1 MSHEISLQHMAMAD
15 LAQRCE
21 QETNR
26 YFKRLEHDTS
36 YCFELFRRAIQ
47 GRSKAAWEIICI
59 QYQALVTGWVNQH
72 HRFAASGEEV
82 QYFVN
87 GAFGKISATI
97 SPEKF
102 PRFADL
108 GSLLR
113 YLKMCVHS
121 VIVDHSRAAEYGNL
135 YDIDDAAEEESEE
148 PSPEEQ
154 AIEHSARQALWDL
167 LATRLHDEKER
178 GAIHASF
185 VLDLKPQEIFEH
197 FRGLFSD
204 VDEIYRIKQNVIT
217 RLRRDPEF
225 RKLFGGND

>member
-1 MSHEISLQHMAMAD
+1 MSDEDNLQHMAMTD

-26 YFKRLEHDTS
+26 YFKRQEHDTT

-47 GRSKAAWEIICI
+47 DRSAPAWDIICI
-59 QYQALVTGWVNQH
+59 QYQALVKGWVNQH
-72 HRFAASGEEV
+72 HQFSVSGEEV

-102 PRFADL
+102 LRFSDI

-121 VIVDHSRAAEYGNL
+121 VIVDYNRAIDYTNL
-135 YDIDDAAEEESEE
+135 YDLEEASKEELDE
-148 PSPEEQ
+148 PSPEQQ
-154 AIEHSARQALWDL
+154 AVDHSARQLIWEL
-167 LATRLHDEKER
+167 LRARLHDEKER
-178 GAIHASF
+178 VAIHASF
-185 VLDLKPQEIFEH
+185 VLDLKPQEIYDH
-197 FRGLFSD
+197 FRSVFSD
-204 VDEIYRIKQNVIT
+204 VDEIYRVKQNVIS
-217 RLRRDPEF
+217 RLRRDSEF
-225 RKLFGGND
+225 RKLLGGND